1 MRFKKLITLMNYP
14 IISHEKSDD
23 IKGNVELDIVQES
36 IEELDKNYKIPFSLE
51 IASDFI
57 KKQVMGGNIGLS
69 IAVNCQDTYFFSNE
83 DISFVEHGFL
93 KISKD
98 ELFGTVYFTAVGRIL
113 TDDFNVPSDQLMGDY
128 KAANVVLKKGTIFAV
143 SNEIKLYISEDQKP
157 LDPSIFKLAED
168 DEIDEKSFWVDLTEH
183 EHVNIRAGKELYN
196 KISDN
201 RSRGN
206 KRATLLNMSG
216 IYFPAIISLFEQIAQ
231 KGHGH
236 RNKSWFRAITNALEP
251 EDRELLVETDA
262 EEAIDPLELAQKL
275 LDHPFLKATKEI
287 IEDDQ

>member
-1 MRFKKLITLMNYP
+1 
-14 IISHEKSDD
+14 
-23 IKGNVELDIVQES
+23 
-36 IEELDKNYKIPFSLE
+36 
-51 IASDFI
+51 
-57 KKQVMGGNIGLS
+57 
-69 IAVNCQDTYFFSNE
+69 
-83 DISFVEHGFL
+83 
-93 KISKD
+93 
-98 ELFGTVYFTAVGRIL
+98 
-113 TDDFNVPSDQLMGDY
+113 MGDY

-143 SNEIKLYISEDQKP
+143 SNEIKLYISEDQP

-275 LDHPFLKATKEI
+275 LDHPFLKATKEL
-287 IEDDQ
+287 

>member
-1 MRFKKLITLMNYP
+1 M
-14 IISHEKSDD
+14 E
-23 IKGNVELDIVQES
+23 GNV
-36 IEELDKNYKIPFSLE
+36 
-51 IASDFI
+51 
-57 KKQVMGGNIGLS
+57 GLS
-69 IAVNCQDTYFFSNE
+69 IAVNCQDTYFFSNK
-83 DISFVEHGFL
+83 DISFVEHDFL
-93 KISKD
+93 EIPKE

-113 TDDFNVPSDQLMGDY
+113 TDNFNVPSDQLIGDY